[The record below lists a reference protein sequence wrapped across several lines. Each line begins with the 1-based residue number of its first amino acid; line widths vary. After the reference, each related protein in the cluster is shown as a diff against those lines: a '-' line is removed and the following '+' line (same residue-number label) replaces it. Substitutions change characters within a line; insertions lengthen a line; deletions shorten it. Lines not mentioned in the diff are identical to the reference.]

1 MEANRKPRVQETS
14 LYTDAYRRD
23 RRRRVLGWLLVGV
36 GSVMGVVHLLTHLG
50 RWQIIGLQDLLLG
63 YPMAAVLVLAGF
75 MVVGS
80 SAQSFR

>member
-1 MEANRKPRVQETS
+1 
-14 LYTDAYRRD
+14 
-23 RRRRVLGWLLVGV
+23 
-36 GSVMGVVHLLTHLG
+36 MGVVHLLTHLG

>member
-1 MEANRKPRVQETS
+1 MEANRKPRVRETS

-36 GSVMGVVHLLTHLG
+36 GSVMVVDLLTHLG